1 MASRFFLDGVKNI
14 GLFSLLRPLARLFPV
29 RAVRFKTSLKNG
41 SLSLSLFSL
50 KDLPALYPLFK
61 PEIFLIASQAEPGNF
76 RSLISFLRWMRRA
89 FEVCYVIRDEQDGK
103 DRIIGFIGFYN
114 TKIGRSLYLTAVLF
128 DPRDRGQGYGRQA
141 LGLLMNFLMQG
152 RIVRKVYAEVLRANT
167 HSLNF
172 FKDLGFGLCEQ
183 KGDRLLLERRMKE
196 MQAPSSREMAP
207 RESNS
212 E

>member
-1 MASRFFLDGVKNI
+1 MASRSFLDGVKLM
-14 GLFSLLRPLARLFPV
+14 GLFSLLRPLARLSLV
-29 RAVRFKTSLKNG
+29 RVIRFKTRLKNDT
-41 SLSLSLFSL
+41 LSLSLLSL

-76 RSLISFLRWMRRA
+76 RSLISFFRWMRRA

-114 TKIGRSLYLTAVLF
+114 TEIGRSLYLTPVLF
-128 DPRDRGQGYGRQA
+128 DPRDRGRGYGRQA

-152 RIVRKVYAEVLRANT
+152 RIARKVYAEVLRANT
-167 HSLNF
+167 RSLNF
-172 FKDLGFGLCEQ
+172 FKDLGFGLCGQE
-183 KGDRLLLERRMKE
+183 GDRLLLERRMSE
-196 MQAPSSREMAP
+196 MHAPSFREMAP
-207 RESNS
+207 GESNS